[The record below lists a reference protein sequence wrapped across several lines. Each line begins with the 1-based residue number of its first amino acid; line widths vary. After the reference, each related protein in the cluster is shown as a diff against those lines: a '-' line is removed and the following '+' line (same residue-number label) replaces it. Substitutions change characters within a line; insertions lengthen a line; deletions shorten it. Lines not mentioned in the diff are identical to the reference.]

1 MPRGRGFGFR
11 TGATVLAC
19 TAALALSSCSADR
32 AESTETVEPAETTAP
47 STNPSVRPGAAELA
61 EPQPSPIDVDGVSAS
76 GRKVLSEQGTGTA
89 TYSIE
94 GGLEAGQS
102 LSISVSCTPGET
114 AAISRD
120 LYSARTSCST
130 PASSVLYQD
139 PDSEA
144 LPDVEFTVG
153 LPDGSPY
160 WVAAWVHDPQ

>member
-76 GRKVLSEQGTGTA
+76 GRKVLSEQGTGKG
-89 TYSIE
+89 TYVIE
-94 GGLEAGQS
+94 DGLEAGQV
-102 LSISVSCTPGET
+102 LSISVSCTPGDMAT
-114 AAISRD
+114 VSRD
-120 LYSARTSCST
+120 LFTSATS
-130 PASSVLYQD
+130 A
-139 PDSEA
+139 A
-144 LPDVEFTVG
+144 LPPHRSSTR
-153 LPDGSPY
+153 
-160 WVAAWVHDPQ
+160 